1 MERFSRYG
9 ILIARVMIS
18 MVFLLNA
25 LGVIDQNIPAREMME
40 HGAPSALVPVMMLAG
55 RSVELVAGMALILGI
70 FPRLAALALFAFL
83 VPATLVSHSFWL
95 SAGTPAFMGQLI
107 NFSKNL
113 AILGGLL
120 FVASTQSQPALIRGI
135 YAKVR
140 NGAVLTTARQ
150 PQP

>member
-25 LGVIDQNIPAREMME
+25 FGVIDQNVPAREMLE
-40 HGAPSALVPVMMLAG
+40 RGAPSALVPVMMLAG
-55 RSVELVAGMALILGI
+55 RCVELVAGMALILGI

-113 AILGGLL
+113 TILGGLL
-120 FVASTQSQPALIRGI
+120 FVASTQSQPALIRSVS
-135 YAKVR
+135 AKLR
-140 NGAVLTTARQ
+140 NGAVLAPARQ

>member
-1 MERFSRYG
+1 MERFSRSG
-9 ILIARVMIS
+9 ILIARVMIT

-25 LGVIDQNIPAREMME
+25 LGVIDQTEAARELAAR
-40 HGAPSALVPVMMLAG
+40 GAPSNLVPVMMLAG
-55 RSVELVAGMALILGI
+55 RSVELVAGMALILGT

-95 SAGTPAFMGQLI
+95 SAGTPAFMGQPI

-113 AILGGLL
+113 AILGGLFL
-120 FVASTQSQPALIRGI
+120 VASTQSQPGLIRSI

-140 NGAVLTTARQ
+140 NGAVLTTVRQ

>member
-9 ILIARVMIS
+9 ILLARVMIS

-25 LGVIDQNIPAREMME
+25 LAVIDQNIPAREMIE
-40 HGAPSALVPVMMLAG
+40 RGAPSALVPVMMLAG
-55 RSVELVAGMALILGI
+55 RCVELVAGMVLILGI
-70 FPRLAALALFAFL
+70 FPRLAAFALFAFL

-120 FVASTQSQPALIRGI
+120 FVASTQSQPALIRSI

>member
-9 ILIARVMIS
+9 IPIARVMIS

-25 LGVIDQNIPAREMME
+25 LGVIDQNIPAREMVE
-40 HGAPSALVPVMMLAG
+40 RGAPSALVPVMMLAG
-55 RSVELVAGMALILGI
+55 RSVELVAGIALILGI

-95 SAGTPAFMGQLI
+95 SAGTPAFTGQLI

-120 FVASTQSQPALIRGI
+120 FVVSTQSRPASSRSI

-140 NGAVLTTARQ
+140 NGAVLTAARQ

>member
-1 MERFSRYG
+1 MERFSRSG

-25 LGVIDQNIPAREMME
+25 FG
-40 HGAPSALVPVMMLAG
+40 
-55 RSVELVAGMALILGI
+55 
-70 FPRLAALALFAFL
+70 AALALFAFL
-83 VPATLVSHSFWL
+83 MTATLVSHSFWL

-120 FVASTQSQPALIRGI
+120 FVASAQSQPALSRSI

>member
-9 ILIARVMIS
+9 ILLARVMIS

-25 LGVIDQNIPAREMME
+25 LGVIDQNIPAREMIE
-40 HGAPSALVPVMMLAG
+40 RGAPSALVPVMMLAG
-55 RSVELVAGMALILGI
+55 RCVELVAGVVLILGI
-70 FPRLAALALFAFL
+70 FPRLAAFALFAFL

-120 FVASTQSQPALIRGI
+120 FVASTQSQPALIRSI

>member
-25 LGVIDQNIPAREMME
+25 LGAIDRNIPAR
-40 HGAPSALVPVMMLAG
+40 VPH
-55 RSVELVAGMALILGI
+55 
-70 FPRLAALALFAFL
+70 ALFAFL
-83 VPATLVSHSFWL
+83 VPASLVSHSFWL
-95 SAGTPAFMGQLI
+95 SARTPAFMGQLA

-120 FVASTQSQPALIRGI
+120 FVGFTQSQPGLSRSI

-140 NGAVLTTARQ
+140 NGAVLTAARQ